1 QIRQTLLSIVSELT
15 GYPEQ
20 MLGLEMDIES
30 DLGIDSIKRVEIL
43 SAVEEKFPHLPQVTP
58 DMMGTL
64 KTLGQIC
71 DFLTGPAD
79 AATQPADSTA
89 RTVPCPESSEA
100 PQIRQTLLSIVSEL
114 TGYPEQMLGLEMDI
128 ESDLGIDSI
137 KRVEI
142 LSAVE
147 EKLPHLPQ
155 VTPDMMGTLKTLGQ
169 ICEFL
174 AKGRAGGIAINEKN
188 EIASNDDK
196 NDQAPHSDEAGRILS
211 RKLIRVK
218 EMPRQ
223 TGTRWTLPKD
233 GFVAVAGSNDAMN
246 TALIQAL
253 AGNDI
258 VAKFVATPEELS
270 GQKGATGLILVAPM
284 AAGQAL
290 EWAKLAS
297 AFERRTDH
305 NGACFCSITFL
316 DGAFGFNNLPLT
328 DPVQGALAGLVKT
341 AAIEWPSVRC
351 LALDIDPEWTQLDA
365 VANQIALEVAYPQD
379 DDVVEIGLSADRRIG
394 LELVRSPLTRTAQI
408 DLSPDDVVVVTGG
421 ARGVTGS
428 AVQALAARCGCKL
441 ALLGRSQASENEPDW
456 LEGLSK
462 PGEMKAAILEHYFSD
477 RNPTPIQVEAAYQ
490 SFISARQINDAIG
503 LLSDRGLTVRY
514 YSVDVRDYQKIAQT
528 FDLIREELG
537 QIKGI
542 IHGAGV
548 LADRLIAEKQPEQ
561 FEQVFETKVDGL
573 HALLDASESDALR
586 YLVLFSS
593 VSARVGN
600 RGQADYAMANEALNK
615 IARQQAK
622 RLPNCKVLS
631 INWGP
636 FDGGMVTPSL
646 KAAFEARGIGL
657 IAPMDGA
664 EAMVDEMAN
673 PVSDAIEV
681 VIGSLFDSSRI
692 SAPVDADADKE
703 SSSEPQEMSITAK
716 RLIDIDHHPVLR
728 SHQLDGRPV
737 VPLALM
743 TEWLAHSALH
753 ANPGLSLHGLD
764 RLRLLNGIVLDGQK
778 ASVCIM
784 AGKARRVQDQYEVDV
799 EIRDDSRQNSDLV
812 HSSAKA
818 ILVERHPEAPGFN
831 RLDAMD
837 DRSADRSLE
846 QVYEQILFH
855 GKALRGL
862 QHFSHLSELEMA
874 ARIAPAPPPADWM
887 DKPLRSRWIMDP
899 LVIDSAF
906 QMAIVWCHNRLGKV
920 SLPSYAQSYRQYRDR
935 FPQNGVSALMLVKK
949 HTKHKIICDF
959 TFLDEERQVVATLK
973 GYQAVMTPTLMRA
986 FKAA

>member
-1 QIRQTLLSIVSELT
+1 
-15 GYPEQ
+15 
-20 MLGLEMDIES
+20 
-30 DLGIDSIKRVEIL
+30 
-43 SAVEEKFPHLPQVTP
+43 
-58 DMMGTL
+58 
-64 KTLGQIC
+64 
-71 DFLTGPAD
+71 
-79 AATQPADSTA
+79 
-89 RTVPCPESSEA
+89 
-100 PQIRQTLLSIVSEL
+100 
-114 TGYPEQMLGLEMDI
+114 MLGLEMDI

-169 ICEFL
+169 ICDFL
-174 AKGRAGGIAINEKN
+174 AKGQADQI
-188 EIASNDDK
+188 EIDDK
-196 NDQAPHSDEAGRILS
+196 NAIESNNDKNEKAPRSDAVGQILS
-211 RKLIRVK
+211 RKLVGIK
-218 EMPRQ
+218 EMPRL
-223 TGTRWTLPKD
+223 TGTRWTPSKG
-233 GFVAVAGSNDAMN
+233 GFVAVVGSNDAMN

-253 AGNDI
+253 AENDI
-258 VAKFVATPEELS
+258 VAKSVATPEELS
-270 GQKGATGLILVAPM
+270 AQNGAAGLILVAPM

-297 AFERRTDH
+297 AFEKRTDH
-305 NGACFCSITFL
+305 SGACFCSVTFL
-316 DGAFGFNNLPLT
+316 DGDFGFNSLPLT

-351 LALDIDPEWTQLDA
+351 LALDIDPGWAQLDA

-379 DDVVEIGLSADRRIG
+379 GGVVEIGLSADRRIG
-394 LELVRSPLTRTAQI
+394 LELVSSPLTRTAQI

-441 ALLGRSQASENEPDW
+441 ALLGRSQASEKEPDW

-462 PGEMKAAILEHYFSD
+462 PGEMKAAILEHHFSD
-477 RNPTPIQVEAAYQ
+477 RNPTPMQVEAAYQ

-503 LLSDRGLTVRY
+503 QLSDRGWTARY
-514 YSVDVRDYQKIAQT
+514 YSVDVRDCRKIAQT
-528 FDLIREELG
+528 FDLIRKELG
-537 QIKGI
+537 EIKGI

-561 FEQVFETKVDGL
+561 FQQVFETKVDGL
-573 HALLDASESDALR
+573 HALLDAADSDTLR

-593 VSARVGN
+593 VSARLGN
-600 RGQADYAMANEALNK
+600 RGQSDYAMANEALNK

-664 EAMVDEMAN
+664 AAMVDEMAN
-673 PVSDAIEV
+673 PASDEIEV

-692 SAPVDADADKE
+692 SDPVDADADKE
-703 SSSEPQEMSITAK
+703 SFSKPQEMSITAK

-778 ASVCIM
+778 TSVRIM
-784 AGKARRVQDQYEVDV
+784 AGKARRVQDQYDVDV

-818 ILVERHPEAPGFN
+818 ILVERLPEDPGFN

-862 QHFSHLSELEMA
+862 QHFSHLSELEMT

-920 SLPSYAQSYRQYRDR
+920 SLPSFAQSYRQYRDR
-935 FPQNGVSALMLVKK
+935 FPQNGVSALMLVKN
-949 HTKHKIICDF
+949 HTKHKIVCDF
-959 TFLDEERQVVATLK
+959 TFLDEDRKVVATLK